1 MAQGFWILTKLNKNT
16 VTQISCMKTLRNS
29 KMFEFIVISVME
41 ELGEVIKFKLFFL
54 ISLFFL

>member
-1 MAQGFWILTKLNKNT
+1 
-16 VTQISCMKTLRNS
+16 MKTLRNS